1 MVVYKKSCHKWF
13 YKKNMVFS
21 KYNFL
26 FESSKYGCLLYN
38 SVSNAFIRLDR
49 NSFEELKKIEQDS
62 TLINKLSDSSLK
74 KLKEA
79 KVIVTDD
86 NQFFYNKRMNF
97 YFNTFDAVNLGLAI
111 APTTHCNFSCSYCYE
126 GSRKPIYM
134 TPEVEKEIIK
144 FKTYSLLS
152 FIYNHHSFHIKCNY
166 NLLL

>member
-1 MVVYKKSCHKWF
+1 
-13 YKKNMVFS
+13 MVFS

-86 NQFFYNKRMNF
+86 NQFFYNKRM
-97 YFNTFDAVNLGLAI
+97 AL
-111 APTTHCNFSCSYCYE
+111 C
-126 GSRKPIYM
+126 
-134 TPEVEKEIIK
+134 
-144 FKTYSLLS
+144 
-152 FIYNHHSFHIKCNY
+152 
-166 NLLL
+166 